1 MKGVNRIE
9 FPLQQFGSK
18 NAYTS
23 LDKKSP
29 AHNPVALSGSK
40 EVVENYS
47 LKLNDTEKDKLVKE
61 IENLNETLRDLGTRM
76 DFKYIEDADKFVVE
90 LIDLKTQEVIESL
103 PPEYLIDLSIK
114 IREIVGLFVDKKV

>member
-1 MKGVNRIE
+1 MNGVNRIE

-29 AHNPVALSGSK
+29 APNPVVLSGSK
-40 EVVENYS
+40 EEVENYS
-47 LKLNDTEKDKLVKE
+47 LKLNDTDKDRLFKE
-61 IENLNETLRDLGTRM
+61 IEKLNETLKDVGTKM
-76 DFKYIEDADKFVVE
+76 HYKYIEDADKFVVE

-103 PPEYLIDLSIK
+103 PPEYMIDLSIK
-114 IREIVGLFVDKKV
+114 IREMVGLFIDKKV